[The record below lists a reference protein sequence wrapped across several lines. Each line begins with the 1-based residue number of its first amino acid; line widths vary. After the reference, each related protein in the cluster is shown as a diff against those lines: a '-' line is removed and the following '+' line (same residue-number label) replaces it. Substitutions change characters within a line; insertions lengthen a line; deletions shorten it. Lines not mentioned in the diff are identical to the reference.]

1 MPIHAVHRL
10 AAFVA
15 VLVLPVASGA
25 QGGLGSQGFGYPVG
39 QMSGATLGTGGAAA
53 ESDPNSGINP
63 AAIAQPN
70 RFSLMLQF
78 EPEFRRTAA
87 SGASDNS
94 SLVRFPAFVASGSF
108 GRFTFSGG
116 VTTVLDRTWSNT
128 YADSLLVGGAWV
140 PATVIVQ
147 SEGSLSDVRAAV
159 SYVVHR
165 RLQIGLGLHG
175 MTGENR
181 TGLTFLFPDSSGVGG
196 VNQAADF
203 GFEGAA
209 VSLGIV
215 TQPRDGLQLSA
226 SMRSGGALTLEQG
239 GNNVGAASVPTR
251 VGIGATWA
259 AIPGVALSARVD
271 RTRWSDLEGLG
282 SAQVSLFDAT
292 EYALGAEF
300 LGPRLGGTNSAVRA
314 GVRDRTLPFGIAGN
328 AIRERILAGGLGIPL
343 SRGRAQIDLA
353 LQRATRTAPGASEK
367 AWLVTVG
374 LGIRP

>member
-1 MPIHAVHRL
+1 MPTHAILRL
-10 AAFVA
+10 AALVA
-15 VLVLPVASGA
+15 LLAIPVVGSA

-63 AAIAQPN
+63 AAISQPN

-78 EPEFRRTAA
+78 EPEFRRTTV
-87 SGASDNS
+87 SGASDKS
-94 SLVRFPAFVASGSF
+94 SLVRFPSFVASGSF
-108 GRFTFSGG
+108 GRFVFSGG
-116 VTTVLDRTWSNT
+116 VTTVLDRTWTNT

-140 PATVIVQ
+140 PATVIAQ

-165 RLQIGLGLHG
+165 RLQVGLGLHG

-181 TGLTFLFPDSSGVGG
+181 TGLTYIFPDTSGVGG
-196 VNQAADF
+196 VNQAAGF
-203 GFEGAA
+203 GYEGAA

-215 TQPRDGLQLSA
+215 TEPRAGLQLSA

-239 GNNVGAASVPTR
+239 GNEVGAASVPTR
-251 VGIGATWA
+251 FGIGATWA
-259 AIPGVALSARVD
+259 AIPGVAFSARVEQI
-271 RTRWSDLEGLG
+271 RWSDLEGLG
-282 SAQVSLFDAT
+282 SSQVSLFDAT

-314 GVRDRTLPFGIAGN
+314 GLRDRTLPFGISGN
-328 AIRERILAGGLGIPL
+328 AIRERILAGGLGVPL

-353 LQRATRTAPGASEK
+353 LQRATRTAPGMSEK
-367 AWLVTVG
+367 AWLITVG